1 MQLGFVPA
9 PQIYVSV
16 HYLLFTTICWSFIAS
31 KIIKKYQKNVE
42 KQQFGHFVQ
51 DVCVS
56 CCRDI
61 NLCLVYFTCYGC
73 YVCFFYILF
82 SCVIK
87 MCMLLHL
94 KNSFQSIILQ
104 FLLTLSTV
112 KFKRHLNSLQCFMYQ
127 DKIKII
133 ICSLLGLKFI

>member
-1 MQLGFVPA
+1 MFGLF
-9 PQIYVSV
+9 
-16 HYLLFTTICWSFIAS
+16 YLLWL
-31 KIIKKYQKNVE
+31 
-42 KQQFGHFVQ
+42 
-51 DVCVS
+51 
-56 CCRDI
+56 
-61 NLCLVYFTCYGC
+61 LCL
-73 YVCFFYILF
+73 YVFYILF
-82 SCVIK
+82 SSVIK

-104 FLLTLSTV
+104 FLLPLSTV